1 MKVKQSLIFII
12 SGLFLFL
19 GLLLVTAYRLFT
31 ALIRIIV
38 SMAHRIRYF
47 LHLTHNH
54 MKQLKFL
61 IP

>member
-1 MKVKQSLIFII
+1 MSIKRLFLFIA

-38 SMAHRIRYF
+38 SMAHRIR
-47 LHLTHNH
+47 
-54 MKQLKFL
+54 
-61 IP
+61 

>member
-19 GLLLVTAYRLFT
+19 GLLLVAAYRLFT

-38 SMAHRIRYF
+38 SMAHRIR
-47 LHLTHNH
+47 
-54 MKQLKFL
+54 
-61 IP
+61 